1 MKVVLD
7 TSVVIALLASDEERE
22 TLVKALDGYDF
33 VCSHSISPEMGN
45 AVSAMFKRGRIT
57 LTQGRA
63 IIEGFQQLP
72 IHRFNS
78 SR

>member
-1 MKVVLD
+1 M
-7 TSVVIALLASDEERE
+7 ICLL
-22 TLVKALDGYDF
+22 TQYF
-33 VCSHSISPEMGN
+33 PEMGN

-57 LTQGRA
+57 LTQERA